1 MTHRRII
8 KICAGIMAFS
18 GLVILFSTIFP
29 IVSYEWE
36 SAKRY
41 PVLISPLVDEET
53 ASFTFSQKDY
63 TKASN
68 WFEGVDKKEYV
79 SENVKYFTISIP
91 KLKIE
96 NATVAI
102 GGEDLSKSLIQFPDT
117 ALPGKVGNT
126 VIFGHS
132 ILPIFYNPEN
142 YLAIFSTLDKLDK
155 GDEVIVDYDGIRYKF
170 TVENLFEVSPNDIQI
185 LEQDSSGSYLTL
197 VTCSPPGDPRK
208 PRRLIV
214 RARLTPVDNNHA
226 YIGS

>member
-1 MTHRRII
+1 M
-8 KICAGIMAFS
+8 
-18 GLVILFSTIFP
+18 
-29 IVSYEWE
+29 
-36 SAKRY
+36 
-41 PVLISPLVDEET
+41 
-53 ASFTFSQKDY
+53 SQ
-63 TKASN
+63 
-68 WFEGVDKKEYV
+68 
-79 SENVKYFTISIP
+79 
-91 KLKIE
+91 
-96 NATVAI
+96 
-102 GGEDLSKSLIQFPDT
+102 SLIQFPDT

-185 LEQDSSGSYLTL
+185 LEQDSSSSYLTL

-208 PRRLIV
+208 PKRLIV